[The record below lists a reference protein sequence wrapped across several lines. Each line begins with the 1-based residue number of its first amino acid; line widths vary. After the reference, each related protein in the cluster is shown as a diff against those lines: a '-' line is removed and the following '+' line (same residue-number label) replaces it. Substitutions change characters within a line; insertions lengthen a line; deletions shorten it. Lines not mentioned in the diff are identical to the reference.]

1 MTAAA
6 ASRDVTLL
14 HAMALLHHANYDLGQ
29 AMKFLVPPPSK
40 QHYPLDADKGTT
52 HNTVTLGGPILCW

>member
-14 HAMALLHHANYDLGQ
+14 HAMALLHQANYDLGQ
-29 AMKFLVPPPSK
+29 VN
-40 QHYPLDADKGTT
+40 D
-52 HNTVTLGGPILCW
+52 